1 MSDEDMD
8 DVVMPETPAED
19 FVEMASDET
28 SEIVEETMEE
38 VVNE

>member
-8 DVVMPETPAED
+8 DVVMPEMPVDD
-19 FVEMASDET
+19 FVEMASDEN
-28 SEIVEETMEE
+28 SEAVEETMEE